1 MQAFYLQTQNMTVG
15 YDKPLIEHIDLR
27 LRRGEIMTLIG
38 PNGAGKSTILK
49 TIVRQLRCQ
58 GAVAHGQVVAIQHHK
73 PHLQLLPLLLTADGG

>member
-1 MQAFYLQTQNMTVG
+1 MQAFYLQTQDMTVG

-49 TIVRQLRCQ
+49 TIVRQLTSW
-58 GAVAHGQVVAIQHHK
+58 AAWWSW
-73 PHLQLLPLLLTADGG
+73 TARAWRA

>member
-1 MQAFYLQTQNMTVG
+1 MQAFYLQTQDMTVG

-49 TIVRQLRCQ
+49 TIVRQLRPPGRRG
-58 GAVAHGQVVAIQHHK
+58 GAGRPEPASLDNKTVAK
-73 PHLQLLPLLLTADGG
+73 RCRS

>member
-49 TIVRQLRCQ
+49 TIV
-58 GAVAHGQVVAIQHHK
+58 
-73 PHLQLLPLLLTADGG
+73 LPAAPSWAAWWSWTARAWRA